1 MLHYYLQLLSIFL
14 FICSPM
20 TKGDSSGG
28 DGGNVGMPGGK
39 VPQDVNREDI
49 KELATKGL
57 AKINHQSNSAHH
69 FGLAKIEKAESQ
81 VVSGVLYTLTLR
93 VGKTDCLKTQVNSDN
108 LAECNKYTGDL
119 DNTEIYTVEYWLQP
133 WRNFEQVTITKG
145 QKEE

>member
-1 MLHYYLQLLSIFL
+1 
-14 FICSPM
+14 
-20 TKGDSSGG
+20 
-28 DGGNVGMPGGK
+28 MPGGK

-81 VVSGVLYTLTLR
+81 VVSVSN
-93 VGKTDCLKTQVNSDN
+93 LKQVNSDN

-119 DNTEIYTVEYWLQP
+119 DNTEA
-133 WRNFEQVTITKG
+133 RK
-145 QKEE
+145 

>member
-1 MLHYYLQLLSIFL
+1 MLHYYLQLLSILL

-28 DGGNVGMPGGK
+28 DGGNVGMPGGR
-39 VPQDVNREDI
+39 VPQDVNKEDI

-93 VGKTDCLKTQVNSDN
+93 QVNSDN